1 MSFACRRRSAAW
13 FCRAARAAFGRNME
27 TKFDIIHEDNHI
39 IVVVKPFDVPSQEDE
54 SGDKDMLTMVKEYI
68 AVKYEKKGNAFAG
81 LLHRLDR
88 PTGGVMVFAKTSKAA
103 ARLSETIREGEFE
116 KKYFAVVAGEP
127 KERQGRLSHYL
138 LKDEKSNNVAIVP
151 MSTEGAKRAELD
163 YKVLKTSGGV
173 SLVNIDLITGRSH
186 QARVQMNSLFTP
198 IFGDVRYGGQK
209 AAGGDLA
216 LFAYSLRFIHPVTKI
231 PMVFKACPPVD
242 TVPWN
247 TFKATVELHVETS
260 Y

>member
-1 MSFACRRRSAAW
+1 MCCLAAQAAC
-13 FCRAARAAFGRNME
+13 GRVME
-27 TKFDIIHEDNHI
+27 TEFDIIHEDNHI

-68 AVKYEKKGNAFAG
+68 AVKYQKKGNVFAG

-103 ARLSETIREGEFE
+103 ARLSEAIREGEFE

-127 KERQGRLSHYL
+127 REKQGRLSHYL

-151 MSTEGAKRAELD
+151 MSTDGAKRAELD
-163 YKVLKTSGGV
+163 YKVLKTSGGL
-173 SLVNIDLITGRSH
+173 SLVNIDLLTGRSH
-186 QARVQMNSLFTP
+186 QARVQMASLQTP
-198 IFGDVRYGGQK
+198 IVGDLRYGGKK
-209 AAGGDLA
+209 AAAPNLA
-216 LFAYSLRFIHPVTKI
+216 LFAYSLRFAHPVTKET
-231 PMVFKACPPVD
+231 MVFKAYPPVG
-242 TVPWN
+242 VSPWKD
-247 TFKATVELHVETS
+247 FEPLIDAVIKS